1 METDLP
7 ATLEPHLDL
16 GQGVREEVVTLTVN
30 DALVCGNLVLPARPQ
45 PTGIVLVHGWSGYR
59 SGPHGV
65 LTFLG
70 RELAAAGY
78 PTLRFDFRG
87 RGESGGDGLQ
97 STLVTMAD
105 DVVAASAWMATRCGV
120 KRLVYVGL
128 CSGGNVTIGTLPRLP
143 LARGLILFSVY
154 PFSDGDAFGRDVH
167 RTWHYGAI
175 YLRKAMQGE
184 TWRRL
189 CRGDLHLRQVANV
202 LFGHF
207 LKKGRNRRK
216 EGAEA
221 AATTAPAPAA
231 GLGRTAKAAATES
244 RGQTKEPPKKHLGSL
259 RTDLPALMV
268 YGTADPDAPAALKY
282 FGDYAREKK
291 LPLEFL
297 EIPDASH
304 NFPSMALKAHL
315 ARLATEFLGRLPD
328 RG

>member
-1 METDLP
+1 M
-7 ATLEPHLDL
+7 
-16 GQGVREEVVTLTVN
+16 VEEVVTLTVGGS
-30 DALVCGNLVLPARPQ
+30 LVCGNLVVPARP
-45 PTGIVLVHGWSGYR
+45 PSTGIVLVHGWSGYR

-78 PTLRFDFRG
+78 ATLRFDFRG
-87 RGESGGDGLQ
+87 RGESGGEGLE

-105 DVVAASAWMATRCGV
+105 DLVAASAWLAARCGV
-120 KRLVYVGL
+120 ERLVYVGL

-167 RTWHYGAI
+167 RTWHYGGI
-175 YLRKAMQGE
+175 YLRKALQGE

-207 LKKGRNRRK
+207 LRKGRNRRK
-216 EGAEA
+216 EGAA
-221 AATTAPAPAA
+221 AAPPANAA
-231 GLGRTAKAAATES
+231 GPGRTAKATASES
-244 RGQTKEPPKKHLGSL
+244 RGQAKEPPKKHLANL
-259 RTDLPALMV
+259 RSDLPALMV
-268 YGTADPDAPAALKY
+268 YGTADPDAPAALAY
-282 FGDYAREKK
+282 FGDYVRERK
-291 LPLEFL
+291 LPIEFL

-304 NFPSMALKAHL
+304 NFPSMALKTRL
-315 ARLATEFLGRLPD
+315 ARLSTDFLQRL
-328 RG
+328 G